1 LSGWPSFTD
10 SEENRKMRSSA
21 DTFCFLADD
30 IGGWIGVGE
39 DDRRGRQGAIRWW
52 GDNQRTWCAQIL
64 EPMEQPSSLFTP
76 GAAQAAASRRQP
88 MSAPRLPVVE
98 VTELT
103 DDHISFTLS
112 KTDSSVANA
121 MRRVMLCEVAANR
134 LAPAFCSLPLRSR
147 RASAGPD
154 HGHRQGGVQY

>member
-1 LSGWPSFTD
+1 MGYLP
-10 SEENRKMRSSA
+10 RLLPLPK
-21 DTFCFLADD
+21 
-30 IGGWIGVGE
+30 GVVKRTRGE
-39 DDRRGRQGAIRWW
+39 AQGA
-52 GDNQRTWCAQIL
+52 
-64 EPMEQPSSLFTP
+64 E
-76 GAAQAAASRRQP
+76 ASRREP
-88 MSAPRLPVVE
+88 MAAPRLPVVE

-147 RASAGPD
+147 RARAGPD
-154 HGHRQGGVQY
+154 HGHRQGGVQHQHDRPAR